1 MPTTLPPPGDPKA
14 LYVLDLSGYVF
25 RAYHAVAPL
34 SNSKG
39 EPTFATL
46 GVTNM
51 LHSLVRNQKPHLLA
65 VAMDSL
71 TPTFRHVLYDQY
83 KANRPPP
90 PPDLNAQM
98 IRCREVAEAYAIPVL
113 QCDGVEADDLLATC
127 VVEARKHGLFTV
139 ICSGD
144 KDLLQLVAD
153 DVIMWDAM
161 RSRIYGAE
169 EVKEKWGVPPNRVRD
184 LLALMGDSSDNVP
197 GVAHVGEKTAAKL
210 LTEFD
215 TLDGVYANLDKIKG
229 KTREYLQLHEADAK
243 LSRELVSLKSDVPMT
258 LDVDELTYGGFD
270 RAKVRALFVDL
281 EFTRLV
287 AALDAEDAKA
297 AAAASAAPADGS
309 APAPGAPTAPVAA
322 VYEPVLTMEA
332 LDDAIAKCRAAG
344 SFAVDTETTS
354 VNASEA
360 ALVGISLSWVSGL
373 GVYIPLGH
381 RVLGDPAQLDRKAV
395 LDRLRPL
402 FADASVRKVGQNVKY
417 DDIILRRA
425 GAPVSGYDFDTM
437 LASYLIDPERH
448 THKLDEISKSE
459 LGYEMVSYESVTK
472 VGKGKQI
479 TFDEVDIARATRYAA
494 EDAEVVTRLRALLEP
509 KLDAEGLTKLL
520 RDVELPLA
528 LLLGR
533 IEEHG
538 VLVDAAHLRAMSKQ
552 AGADVLKLEAE
563 AHALVGHPF
572 NVNSPKQ
579 LEAILFDELKLPVLK
594 KTKTGRST
602 DAEVLEELATQHALP
617 RKILEVRG
625 LTKLIGTYLDA
636 LPGLVDAK
644 GRVHSSFNQAVAAT
658 GRLSSADPNL
668 QNIPIR
674 TPLGREIR
682 RAFVAPPGHLILS
695 ADYSQIELRV
705 LAHLSGDPILV
716 DAFKSGDD
724 VHVRTAMEIF
734 KVSRDEVS
742 KDMRAKAKTTNFAV
756 IYGQGES
763 SLAKRLG
770 ITRDEAQEFIEKYF
784 VTFATLRKYL
794 DDVVAQAR
802 TGEGVHTLLGRRR
815 FLPDLHSSNR
825 ALRLA
830 AERVATNTPIQ
841 GTAADIIKLAMLHVD
856 ERLTKEKLATQM
868 VSSVHD
874 ELVFEVPEGERET
887 VGPLVKET
895 MEAVMKLEVPLVV
908 ECGWGANW
916 GDAH

>member
-51 LHSLVRNQKPHLLA
+51 LHALVRNQRPHLLA
-65 VAMDSL
+65 VAMDSVR
-71 TPTFRHVLYDQY
+71 PTFRHELYSEY

-90 PPDLNAQM
+90 PPDLAIQM
-98 IRCREVAEAYAIPVL
+98 ARCREVAEAYNIPVL
-113 QCDGVEADDLLATC
+113 QCEGVEADDLLATC
-127 VVEARKHGLFTV
+127 VAEARKHGLFTV

-144 KDLLQLVAD
+144 KDLLQLVDD

-161 RSRIYGAE
+161 RSRIFGAA
-169 EVKEKWGVPPNRVRD
+169 EVKEKWGVAPNRVRD

-197 GVAHVGEKTAAKL
+197 GVAHVGEKTAVKL

-215 TLDGVYANLDKIKG
+215 TLDGVYQNLDKIKG
-229 KTREYLQLHEADAK
+229 KVKEHLQTHEADAR
-243 LSRELVSLKSDVPMT
+243 LSQRLVSLKSDVPMKF
-258 LDVDELTYGGFD
+258 DVDHLVYGGFQ
-270 RAKVRALFVDL
+270 RSTVRALFEDL

-287 AALDAEDAKA
+287 ASLDAEDAKA
-297 AAAASAAPADGS
+297 AQTGSASAAPE
-309 APAPGAPTAPVAA
+309 APAGPA
-322 VYEPVLTMEA
+322 VYEAVLTEAA
-332 LDDAIAKCRAAG
+332 LDEAIAQCRKTG
-344 SFAVDTETTS
+344 WFSVDTETTS
-354 VNASEA
+354 LETTRAE
-360 ALVGISLSWVSGL
+360 LVGISLSWKPGH
-373 GVYIPLGH
+373 GVYIPIGH
-381 RVLGDPAQLDRKAV
+381 RVLGDPAQLDRKLV

-402 FADASVRKVGQNVKY
+402 FADASVKKIGQNIKY
-417 DDIILRRA
+417 DDIVLRRA
-425 GAPVSGYDFDTM
+425 GVPVSGYEFDTM

-459 LGYEMVSYESVTK
+459 LGYEMVSYDSVTK

-494 EDAEVVTRLRALLEP
+494 EDAEVVSRLQERLRP
-509 KLDAEGLTKLL
+509 KLEGAALTGLL

-538 VLVDAAHLRAMSKQ
+538 VLVDVDHLKAMSKQ
-552 AGADVLKLEAE
+552 AGAEVVKLEAE
-563 AHALVGHPF
+563 AHAMAGHAF

-579 LEAILFDELKLPVLK
+579 LETILFDELKLPVVK

-602 DAEVLEELATQHALP
+602 DAEVLEELASQHPLP
-617 RKILEVRG
+617 NKILEVRS

-636 LPGLVDAK
+636 LPQLVDAT
-644 GRVHSSFNQAVAAT
+644 GRVHTSFNQAVAAT
-658 GRLSSADPNL
+658 GRLSSNNPNL
-668 QNIPIR
+668 QNIPVR
-674 TPLGREIR
+674 TPMGREIR
-682 RAFVAPPGHLILS
+682 RAFVAPEGCLILS

-716 DAFKSGDD
+716 DAFRSGDD

-734 KVSRDEVS
+734 KVSRDDVS
-742 KDMRAKAKTTNFAV
+742 KEMRAKAKTTNFAV

-763 SLAKRLG
+763 SLGKRLG
-770 ITRDEAQEFIEKYF
+770 ITRDEAAEFIEKYF
-784 VTFATLRKYL
+784 QTFATLRKYL
-794 DDVVAQAR
+794 DDVVEKAR
-802 TGEGVHTLLGRRR
+802 TGEGVHTILGRRR
-815 FLPDLHSSNR
+815 FLPDLHSPNR
-825 ALRLA
+825 ALRLT
-830 AERVATNTPIQ
+830 AERVAQNTPIQ
-841 GTAADIIKLAMLHVD
+841 GTAADIIKLAMLRVD
-856 ERLTKEKLATQM
+856 ERLTAEKVGTRM
-868 VSSVHD
+868 VSTVHD
-874 ELVFEVPEGERET
+874 ELVFEVPEAEKSA
-887 VGPLVKET
+887 VGAMVKET
-895 MEAVMKLEVPLVV
+895 MEGVMKLEVPLLV
-908 ECGWGANW
+908 ECGWGKNW

>member
-51 LHSLVRNQKPHLLA
+51 LHSLVRNQRPHLLA
-65 VAMDSL
+65 VAMDSVK
-71 TPTFRHVLYDQY
+71 PTFRHELYTEY

-90 PPDLNAQM
+90 PPDLAVQM
-98 IRCREVAEAYAIPVL
+98 ARCRQVAEAYAIPVL
-113 QCDGVEADDLLATC
+113 QCEGVEADDLLATC
-127 VVEARKHGLFTV
+127 VAEARKHGLFTV

-144 KDLLQLVAD
+144 KDLLQLVDD

-161 RSRIYGAE
+161 RSRIFGAA
-169 EVKEKWGVPPNRVRD
+169 EVKEKWGVAPNRVRD

-197 GVAHVGEKTAAKL
+197 GVKHVGEKTAVKL

-215 TLDGVYANLDKIKG
+215 TLDGVYQNLDKVKG
-229 KTREYLQLHEADAK
+229 KTREHLQTHEADAR
-243 LSRELVSLKSDVPMT
+243 LSQELVSLKSDVPMHF
-258 LDVDELTYGGFD
+258 DVEELVYGGYE
-270 RAKVRALFVDL
+270 RATVRALFEDL

-297 AAAASAAPADGS
+297 AATGSSATAAAA
-309 APAPGAPTAPVAA
+309 VAA
-322 VYEPVLTMEA
+322 VYEAVLTVEA
-332 LDDAIAKCRAAG
+332 LDAAIAHCRAAG
-344 SFAVDTETTS
+344 WFAVDTETTS
-354 VNASEA
+354 LDTTTA
-360 ALVGISLSWVSGL
+360 ALVGISLSWKPGL
-373 GVYIPLGH
+373 GVYLPLGH
-381 RVLGDPAQLDRKAV
+381 RVLGDPTQLDRTLA

-402 FADASVRKVGQNVKY
+402 FADASVKKVGQNIKY

-425 GAPVSGYDFDTM
+425 GVPISGYDFDTM

-448 THKLDEISKSE
+448 AHKLDEISKSE

-472 VGKGKQI
+472 VGKKQI

-494 EDAEVVTRLRALLEP
+494 EDAEVVARLLERLRP
-509 KLDAEGLTKLL
+509 KLDAEALTGLLH
-520 RDVELPLA
+520 DVELPLA

-538 VLVDAAHLRAMSKQ
+538 VLVNADHLKAMSKV
-552 AGADVLKLEAE
+552 AGIEVVKLEAE

-579 LEAILFDELKLPVLK
+579 LETILFDELKLPVVK

-617 RKILEVRG
+617 NKILEIRS

-636 LPGLVDAK
+636 LPTMIDAT

-658 GRLSSADPNL
+658 GRLSSNNPNL

-682 RAFVAPPGHLILS
+682 RAFVAPDGGLILS

-716 DAFKSGDD
+716 DAFRAGDD

-734 KVSRDEVS
+734 KVAKGDVS
-742 KDMRAKAKTTNFAV
+742 KEMRAKAKTTNFAV

-763 SLAKRLG
+763 ALGKKLG
-770 ITRDEAQEFIEKYF
+770 ITRDEAAEFIEKYF
-784 VTFATLRKYL
+784 QTFATLRKYL
-794 DDVVAQAR
+794 DDVVAKAR
-802 TGEGVHTLLGRRR
+802 TGEGVRTLLGRRR

-825 ALRLA
+825 ALRLT
-830 AERVATNTPIQ
+830 AERVAQNTPIQ
-841 GTAADIIKLAMLHVD
+841 GTAADIIKLAMLRVD
-856 ERLTKEKLATQM
+856 ERLTAEKLATKM
-868 VSSVHD
+868 VSTVHD
-874 ELVFEVPEGERET
+874 ELVFEVPVGERER
-887 VGPLVKET
+887 VGPMVKET
-895 MEAVMKLEVPLVV
+895 MEGVMKLEVPLVV

>member
-51 LHSLVRNQKPHLLA
+51 LHSLVRNQRPHLLA
-65 VAMDSL
+65 VAMDSAS
-71 TPTFRHVLYDQY
+71 PTFRHVLYDQY

-90 PPDLNAQM
+90 PPDLSLQM
-98 IRCREVAEAYAIPVL
+98 ARCREVAEAYAIPVL

-161 RSRIYGAE
+161 RSRIYGAD
-169 EVKEKWGVPPNRVRD
+169 EVKEKWGVAPNRVRD
-184 LLALMGDSSDNVP
+184 LLALMGDTSDNVP

-243 LSRELVSLKSDVPMT
+243 LSRELVSLKYDVPMK
-258 LDVDELTYGGFD
+258 LDVDELTYGGYD
-270 RAKVRALFVDL
+270 RAKVRALFEDL

-297 AAAASAAPADGS
+297 AATSN
-309 APAPGAPTAPVAA
+309 APAPAVAAAA
-322 VYEPVLTMEA
+322 VYEPVLTLEA

-344 SFAVDTETTS
+344 TFSVDTETTS
-354 VNASEA
+354 LNAASA
-360 ALVGISLSWVSGL
+360 VLVGVSLSWVAGH
-373 GVYIPLGH
+373 GVYLPLGH
-381 RVLGDPAQLDRKAV
+381 RVLGDPAQLDRKTA

-425 GAPVSGYDFDTM
+425 GVPVSGYDFDTM

-494 EDAEVVTRLRALLEP
+494 EDAEVVTRLRARLEP
-509 KLDAEGLTKLL
+509 KLDSEGLTGLL

-538 VLVDAAHLRAMSKQ
+538 VLLDAGHLRAMSKQ
-552 AGADVLKLEAE
+552 AGAEVVKLEAE

-579 LEAILFDELKLPVLK
+579 LETILFDELKLPVQK

-602 DAEVLEELATQHALP
+602 DAEVLEELATLHALP
-617 RKILEVRG
+617 RKILEIRS
-625 LTKLIGTYLDA
+625 LTKLIGTYLDS
-636 LPGLVDAK
+636 LPGLVDAT
-644 GRVHSSFNQAVAAT
+644 GRVHTSFNQAVAAT

-682 RAFVAPPGHLILS
+682 RAFVAPPGCLILS

-734 KVSRDEVS
+734 KVAKADVS
-742 KDMRAKAKTTNFAV
+742 KEMRAKAKTTNFAV

-763 SLAKRLG
+763 ALGKKLG
-770 ITRDEAQEFIEKYF
+770 ITRDEASEFIEKYF

-794 DDVVAQAR
+794 DDVVAGAR
-802 TGEGVHTLLGRRR
+802 TGEGVRTLLGRRR

-825 ALRLA
+825 ALRLT
-830 AERVATNTPIQ
+830 AERVAQNTPIQ
-841 GTAADIIKLAMLHVD
+841 GTAADIIKLAMLRVD
-856 ERLTKEKLATQM
+856 EQLTKEKLATKM
-868 VSSVHD
+868 VSTVHD
-874 ELVFEVPEGERET
+874 ELVFEVPEAEKDA
-887 VGPLVKET
+887 VGPLVKAT
-895 MEAVMKLEVPLVV
+895 MEGVMKLEVPLVV
-908 ECGWGANW
+908 ECGWGNNW

>member
-51 LHSLVRNQKPHLLA
+51 LHALVRNQRPHLLA
-65 VAMDSL
+65 VAMDSVK
-71 TPTFRHVLYDQY
+71 PTFRHELYTEY
-83 KANRPPP
+83 KANRPPA
-90 PPDLNAQM
+90 PPDLAVQM
-98 IRCREVAEAYAIPVL
+98 ARCRQVAEAYAIPVL
-113 QCDGVEADDLLATC
+113 QCEGVEADDLLATC
-127 VVEARKHGLFTV
+127 VAEARKRGLFTV

-144 KDLLQLVAD
+144 KDLLQLVDD

-161 RSRIYGAE
+161 RSRIFGAA
-169 EVKEKWGVPPNRVRD
+169 EVKEKWGVAPNRVRD

-197 GVAHVGEKTAAKL
+197 GVAHVGEKTAVKL

-215 TLDGVYANLDKIKG
+215 TLDGVYQNLDKVKG
-229 KTREYLQLHEADAK
+229 KTREYLTLHEADAR
-243 LSRELVSLKSDVPMT
+243 LSQQLVSLKSDVPMHF
-258 LDVDELTYGGFD
+258 DVEKLVYGGYE
-270 RAKVRALFVDL
+270 RATVRALFEDL

-287 AALDAEDAKA
+287 AAIDAEDAKA
-297 AAAASAAPADGS
+297 TATGSEAAAPAG
-309 APAPGAPTAPVAA
+309 PA
-322 VYEPVLTMEA
+322 VYEAVLTTEA
-332 LDDAIAKCRAAG
+332 LDEAIAQCRATG
-344 SFAVDTETTS
+344 WFSVDTETTS
-354 VNASEA
+354 LNTSVAV
-360 ALVGISLSWVSGL
+360 LVGISLSWKPGL
-373 GVYIPLGH
+373 GVYIPIGH
-381 RVLGDPAQLDRKAV
+381 RVLGDPAQLDRKLV

-402 FADASVRKVGQNVKY
+402 FADASVKKVGQNIKY
-417 DDIILRRA
+417 DDIVLRRA
-425 GAPVSGYDFDTM
+425 GVPVRGYDFDTM

-494 EDAEVVTRLRALLEP
+494 EDAEVVSRLQERLRP
-509 KLDAEGLTKLL
+509 KLDSEGLTGLL
-520 RDVELPLA
+520 RDVEIPLA

-538 VLVDAAHLRAMSKQ
+538 VLVNADHLKAMSKV
-552 AGADVLKLEAE
+552 AGAEVVKLEAE

-579 LEAILFDELKLPVLK
+579 LETILFDELKLPVVK

-602 DAEVLEELATQHALP
+602 DAEVLEELASQHPLP
-617 RKILEVRG
+617 HKILEVRS

-636 LPGLVDAK
+636 LPLMIDAT

-682 RAFVAPPGHLILS
+682 RAFVAPEGCYILS

-724 VHVRTAMEIF
+724 VHIRTAMEIF
-734 KVSRDEVS
+734 KVARADVS
-742 KDMRAKAKTTNFAV
+742 KEMRAKAKTTNFAV

-763 SLAKRLG
+763 SLGKKLG
-770 ITRDEAQEFIEKYF
+770 ITRDEAAEFIEKYF
-784 VTFATLRKYL
+784 QTFATLRKYL
-794 DDVVAQAR
+794 DDVVAKAR
-802 TGEGVHTLLGRRR
+802 TGEGVRTLLGRRR

-825 ALRLA
+825 ALRL
-830 AERVATNTPIQ
+830 
-841 GTAADIIKLAMLHVD
+841 TA
-856 ERLTKEKLATQM
+856 EKLATKM
-868 VSSVHD
+868 VSTVHD
-874 ELVFEVPEGERET
+874 ELVFEVPEGEKER
-887 VGPLVKET
+887 VGPMVKET
-895 MEAVMKLEVPLVV
+895 MEGVMKLDVPLVV
-908 ECGWGANW
+908 ECGWGKNW

>member
-1 MPTTLPPPGDPKA
+1 MPTTLPPPGDLKA

-51 LHSLVRNQKPHLLA
+51 LHALVRNQRPHLLA
-65 VAMDSL
+65 VAMDSVK
-71 TPTFRHVLYDQY
+71 PTFRHEMYTEY
-83 KANRPPP
+83 KANRPPA
-90 PPDLNAQM
+90 PPDLAVQM
-98 IRCREVAEAYAIPVL
+98 ARCRQVAEAYAIPVL
-113 QCDGVEADDLLATC
+113 QCEGVEADDLLATC
-127 VVEARKHGLFTV
+127 VAEARKRGLFTV

-144 KDLLQLVAD
+144 KDLLQLVDD

-161 RSRIYGAE
+161 RSRIFGAA
-169 EVKEKWGVPPNRVRD
+169 EVKEKWGVAPNRVRD

-197 GVAHVGEKTAAKL
+197 GVAHVGEKTAVKL

-215 TLDGVYANLDKIKG
+215 TLDGVYQNLDKVKG
-229 KTREYLQLHEADAK
+229 KTREYLTLHEADAR
-243 LSRELVSLKSDVPMT
+243 LSQQLVSLKSDVPMHF
-258 LDVDELTYGGFD
+258 DVEKLVYGGYE
-270 RAKVRALFVDL
+270 RATVRALFEDL

-287 AALDAEDAKA
+287 AAIDAEDAKA
-297 AAAASAAPADGS
+297 AATGSEAAAPAG
-309 APAPGAPTAPVAA
+309 PAVYAA
-322 VYEPVLTMEA
+322 VLTAEA
-332 LDDAIAKCRAAG
+332 LDEAVAQCRAMG
-344 SFAVDTETTS
+344 WFSVDTETTS
-354 VNASEA
+354 LNTSVAV
-360 ALVGISLSWVSGL
+360 LVGISLSWKPGL
-373 GVYIPLGH
+373 GVYIPFGH
-381 RVLGDPAQLDRKAV
+381 RVLGDPTQLDRTLV
-395 LDRLRPL
+395 LDKLRPL
-402 FADASVRKVGQNVKY
+402 FADASVKKVGQNIKY
-417 DDIILRRA
+417 DDIVLRRA
-425 GAPVSGYDFDTM
+425 GVPVRGYDFDTM

-494 EDAEVVTRLRALLEP
+494 EDAEVVSRLQERLRP
-509 KLDAEGLTKLL
+509 KLDSEALTGLL
-520 RDVELPLA
+520 RDVEIPLA

-538 VLVDAAHLRAMSKQ
+538 VLVNADHLKAMSKV
-552 AGADVLKLEAE
+552 AGAEVVKLEAE

-579 LEAILFDELKLPVLK
+579 LEAILFDELKLPVVK

-602 DAEVLEELATQHALP
+602 DAEVLEELASQHALP
-617 RKILEVRG
+617 HKILEVRS

-636 LPGLVDAK
+636 LPLMIDAT

-682 RAFVAPPGHLILS
+682 RAFVAPEGCYILS

-724 VHVRTAMEIF
+724 VHIRTAMEIF
-734 KVSRDEVS
+734 KVAREGVS
-742 KDMRAKAKTTNFAV
+742 KEMRARAKTTNFAV

-763 SLAKRLG
+763 SLAKKLG
-770 ITRDEAQEFIEKYF
+770 ITRDEAADFIAKYF
-784 VTFATLRKYL
+784 QTFATLRKYL
-794 DDVVAQAR
+794 DDVVAKAR
-802 TGEGVHTLLGRRR
+802 TGEGVRTLLGRRR

-825 ALRLA
+825 ALRLT
-830 AERVATNTPIQ
+830 AERVAQNTPIQ
-841 GTAADIIKLAMLHVD
+841 GTAADIIKLAMLRVD
-856 ERLTKEKLATQM
+856 ERLTAEKLATKM
-868 VSSVHD
+868 VSTVHD
-874 ELVFEVPEGERET
+874 ELVFEVPEGEKEQ
-887 VGPLVKET
+887 VGPMVKET
-895 MEAVMKLEVPLVV
+895 MEGVMKLDVPLVV
-908 ECGWGANW
+908 ECGWGKNW

>member
-51 LHSLVRNQKPHLLA
+51 LHALVRNQRPHLLA
-65 VAMDSL
+65 VAMDSVK
-71 TPTFRHVLYDQY
+71 PTFRHELYSEY
-83 KANRPPP
+83 KANRPPA
-90 PPDLNAQM
+90 PPDLAVQM
-98 IRCREVAEAYAIPVL
+98 ARCRQVAEAYAIPVL
-113 QCDGVEADDLLATC
+113 QCEGVEADDLLATC
-127 VVEARKHGLFTV
+127 VAEARKRGLRTV

-144 KDLLQLVAD
+144 KDLLQLVDD

-161 RSRIYGAE
+161 RSRIFGAA
-169 EVKEKWGVPPNRVRD
+169 EVKEKWGVAPNRVRD

-197 GVAHVGEKTAAKL
+197 GVKHVGEKTAVKL

-215 TLDGVYANLDKIKG
+215 TLEGVYKNLDKIKG
-229 KTREYLQLHEADAK
+229 KTREYLQTHEADAR
-243 LSRELVSLKSDVPMT
+243 LSQVLVSLKSDVPMHF
-258 LDVDELTYGGFD
+258 DVEKLVYGGYE
-270 RAKVRALFVDL
+270 RATVRALFEDL

-287 AALDAEDAKA
+287 AALDAEDVKATATNGA
-297 AAAASAAPADGS
+297 AAAAGPAAPA
-309 APAPGAPTAPVAA
+309 
-322 VYEPVLTMEA
+322 VYEAVLTAEA
-332 LDDAIAKCRAAG
+332 LDEAIAQCRATG
-344 SFAVDTETTS
+344 SFSVDTETTS
-354 VNASEA
+354 LDTTTAV
-360 ALVGISLSWVSGL
+360 LVGISLSWKPGL
-373 GVYIPLGH
+373 GVYIPIGH
-381 RVLGDPAQLDRKAV
+381 RVLGDPTQLARALV

-402 FADASVRKVGQNVKY
+402 FADASVKKVGQNIKY
-417 DDIILRRA
+417 DDIVLRRA
-425 GAPVSGYDFDTM
+425 GVPVSGYEFDTM

-459 LGYEMVSYESVTK
+459 LGYAMVSYDSVTK
-472 VGKGKQI
+472 VGKGKQV

-494 EDAEVVTRLRALLEP
+494 EDAEVVSRLVERLRP
-509 KLDAEGLTKLL
+509 KLDSEALTGLL

-538 VLVDAAHLRAMSKQ
+538 VLVDSEHLKAMSKT
-552 AGADVLKLEAE
+552 AGAEVVKLEAE
-563 AHALVGHPF
+563 AHAMVGHPF

-579 LEAILFDELKLPVLK
+579 LETILFDELKLPVVK

-602 DAEVLEELATQHALP
+602 DAEVLEELAAQHPLP
-617 RKILEVRG
+617 NKILEVRS

-636 LPGLVDAK
+636 LPLLVDAT
-644 GRVHSSFNQAVAAT
+644 GRVHTSFNQAVAAT
-658 GRLSSADPNL
+658 GRLSSNNPNL

-682 RAFVAPPGHLILS
+682 RAFVAPDGCFILS

-716 DAFKSGDD
+716 DAFRSGDD
-724 VHVRTAMEIF
+724 VHIRTAMEIF
-734 KVSRDEVS
+734 KVTRADVS
-742 KDMRAKAKTTNFAV
+742 KEMRSKAKTTNFAV

-763 SLAKRLG
+763 SLGKRLG
-770 ITRDEAQEFIEKYF
+770 ITRDEAAGFIEKYF
-784 VTFATLRKYL
+784 QTFATLRRYL
-794 DDVVAQAR
+794 DGVVTAAR
-802 TGEGVHTLLGRRR
+802 TGEGVRTLLGRRR

-830 AERVATNTPIQ
+830 AERVAQNTPIQ
-841 GTAADIIKLAMLHVD
+841 GTAADIIKLAMLRVD
-856 ERLTKEKLATQM
+856 ERLTAEKLATKM
-868 VSSVHD
+868 VSTVHD
-874 ELVFEVPEGERET
+874 ELVFEVPEGEKER
-887 VGPLVKET
+887 VGAMVKET
-895 MEAVMKLEVPLVV
+895 MEAVMKLEVPLLV
-908 ECGWGANW
+908 ECGWGKNW

>member
-51 LHSLVRNQKPHLLA
+51 LHSLVRNQRPHLLA
-65 VAMDSL
+65 VAMDSAS
-71 TPTFRHVLYDQY
+71 PTFRHAMYSEY

-90 PPDLNAQM
+90 PPDLSLQM
-98 IRCREVAEAYAIPVL
+98 ARCREVAEAYKIPVL

-161 RSRIYGAE
+161 RSRIYGAD

-229 KTREYLQLHEADAK
+229 KVRENLQLHEADAK
-243 LSRELVSLKSDVPMT
+243 LSRELVSLKYDVPMT
-258 LDVDELTYGGFD
+258 LDVDELTYGGYD
-270 RAKVRALFVDL
+270 RAKVRALFEDL

-287 AALDAEDAKA
+287 AAIDAEDAKA
-297 AAAASAAPADGS
+297 AATTSAAGPIA
-309 APAPGAPTAPVAA
+309 AVAA
-322 VYEPVLTMEA
+322 VYEPVLTLDA

-354 VNASEA
+354 LNAASA
-360 ALVGISLSWVSGL
+360 ALVGVSLSWASGL
-373 GVYIPLGH
+373 GVYLPLGH
-381 RVLGDPAQLDRKAV
+381 RVLGDPAQLDRKAA

-425 GAPVSGYDFDTM
+425 GVPVSGYDFDTM

-494 EDAEVVTRLRALLEP
+494 EDAEVVTRLRARLEP
-509 KLDAEGLTKLL
+509 KLDSEGLTKLL
-520 RDVELPLA
+520 HDVELPLA

-538 VLVDAAHLRAMSKQ
+538 VLVDAAHLKAMSRQ
-552 AGADVLKLEAE
+552 AGADVVKLEAE
-563 AHALVGHPF
+563 AHAIVGHPF

-579 LEAILFDELKLPVLK
+579 LETILFDELKLPVLK

-602 DAEVLEELATQHALP
+602 DAEVLDELAAQHALP
-617 RKILEVRG
+617 RKILEIRSI
-625 LTKLIGTYLDA
+625 TKLIGTYLDA
-636 LPGLVDAK
+636 LPGLVDAN

-668 QNIPIR
+668 QNIPVR

-682 RAFVAPPGHLILS
+682 RAFVAPPGCLILS

-734 KVSRDEVS
+734 KVARADVS

-763 SLAKRLG
+763 ALAKKLG

-794 DDVVAQAR
+794 DDVVANAR
-802 TGEGVHTLLGRRR
+802 TGEGVRTLLGRRR

-825 ALRLA
+825 ALRLT
-830 AERVATNTPIQ
+830 AERVAQNTPIQ
-841 GTAADIIKLAMLHVD
+841 GTAADIIKLAMLRVD
-856 ERLTKEKLATQM
+856 ERITAEKLATKM

-874 ELVFEVPEGERET
+874 ELVFEVPVGEKDA

-895 MEAVMKLEVPLVV
+895 MEGVMKLDVPLVV
-908 ECGWGANW
+908 ECGWGSNW

>member
-51 LHSLVRNQKPHLLA
+51 LHSLVRNQRPHMLA
-65 VAMDSL
+65 VAMDSS
-71 TPTFRHVLYDQY
+71 TPTFRHALYDQY

-90 PPDLNAQM
+90 PPDLSLQM
-98 IRCREVAEAYAIPVL
+98 ARCREVAEAYKIPVL

-161 RSRIYGAE
+161 RSRIYGAD

-184 LLALMGDSSDNVP
+184 LLALMGDTSDNVP

-229 KTREYLQLHEADAK
+229 KVRENLQTHEADAK
-243 LSRELVSLKSDVPMT
+243 LSRELVSLKYDVPMK
-258 LDVDELTYGGFD
+258 LDVDELTYGGYD
-270 RAKVRALFVDL
+270 RAKVRALFEDL

-287 AALDAEDAKA
+287 AAIDAEDAKA
-297 AAAASAAPADGS
+297 VATANAPAAAPA
-309 APAPGAPTAPVAA
+309 APVAA
-322 VYEPVLTMEA
+322 VYEPVLTLEA
-332 LDDAIAKCRAAG
+332 LDDAVAKCRAAG

-354 VNASEA
+354 LNAASA
-360 ALVGISLSWVSGL
+360 VLVGISLSWASGL
-373 GVYIPLGH
+373 GVYLPLGH
-381 RVLGDPAQLDRKAV
+381 RVLGDPAQLDRKAA

-402 FADASVRKVGQNVKY
+402 FADASIRKVGQNVKY

-425 GAPVSGYDFDTM
+425 GVPVSGYDFDTM

-448 THKLDEISKSE
+448 AHKLDEISKSE

-472 VGKGKQI
+472 VAKGKQI

-494 EDAEVVTRLRALLEP
+494 EDAEVVTRLRARLEP
-509 KLDAEGLTKLL
+509 KLDSEGLTKLL
-520 RDVELPLA
+520 HDVELPLA

-538 VLVDAAHLRAMSKQ
+538 VLLDAAHLRAMSKQ
-552 AGADVLKLEAE
+552 AGADVVKLEAE
-563 AHALVGHPF
+563 AHAIVGHPF

-579 LEAILFDELKLPVLK
+579 LETILFDELKLPVLK

-602 DAEVLEELATQHALP
+602 DAEVLEELATHHALP
-617 RKILEVRG
+617 RKILEIRS
-625 LTKLIGTYLDA
+625 LTKLIGTYLDS
-636 LPGLVDAK
+636 LPGLVDAT
-644 GRVHSSFNQAVAAT
+644 GRVHTSFNQAVAAT

-682 RAFVAPPGHLILS
+682 RAFVAPPGCLILS

-734 KVSRDEVS
+734 KVAKADVS

-763 SLAKRLG
+763 SLAKKLG
-770 ITRDEAQEFIEKYF
+770 ITRDEASEFIEKYF

-794 DDVVAQAR
+794 DDVVAGAR
-802 TGEGVHTLLGRRR
+802 TGEGVRTLLGRRR

-830 AERVATNTPIQ
+830 AERIAQNTPIQ
-841 GTAADIIKLAMLHVD
+841 GTAADIIKLAMLRVD
-856 ERLTKEKLATQM
+856 EQLTKEKLATKM
-868 VSSVHD
+868 VSTVHD
-874 ELVFEVPEGERET
+874 ELVFEVPEGEKGA
-887 VGPLVKET
+887 VGPLVKGT

-908 ECGWGANW
+908 ECGWGSNW